1 MLEADI
7 IDLYFSQA
15 NIHDELVK
23 RSEGVLSLFLSQKVL
38 TDEQLDL
45 IWSNCNSDDALQR
58 SLIQTLSNLGS
69 HVKPMQL
76 ITIIEKV
83 SKLPKKGVK
92 VDEIELLA
100 ALTYD
105 NKTDASDI
113 EF

>member
-1 MLEADI
+1 M
-7 IDLYFSQA
+7 
-15 NIHDELVK
+15 
-23 RSEGVLSLFLSQKVL
+23 
-38 TDEQLDL
+38 
-45 IWSNCNSDDALQR
+45 
-58 SLIQTLSNLGS
+58 
-69 HVKPMQL
+69 KPMQL